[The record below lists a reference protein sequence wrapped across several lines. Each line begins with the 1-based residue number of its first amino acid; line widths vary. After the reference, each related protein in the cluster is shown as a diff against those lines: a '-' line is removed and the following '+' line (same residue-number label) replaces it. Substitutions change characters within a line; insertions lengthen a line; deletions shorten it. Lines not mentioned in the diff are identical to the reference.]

1 MANFLKAIFDA
12 IGKLSGLL
20 SYQFMF
26 ILGIIISIP
35 MTIIFLAE
43 IFGYQFHFKPFGF
56 KKAVRRWNVKA
67 VVIVAMTAALSVIL
81 QVVGAVIVLVPGT
94 ITFRADA
101 LIRFPFGAI
110 FGMPAV
116 WGAMISN
123 IIGDALAGTLGP
135 GSVAGFII
143 TWWMPYLLYRIYKPV
158 VEDYSMKKGSSVGKY
173 YLVTFL
179 WCIIGPFYLCTNFQY
194 LSLYPREII
203 WPIIFPSVVVTT
215 FIGGLLGPIVARVIG
230 PAAKRYGLSRDELK
244 FEEEVKIENLS
255 QDELKLKEQ
264 VKTEKVN

>member
-1 MANFLKAIFDA
+1 MQNFLNSLLGAL
-12 IGKLSGLL
+12 GKLAELL
-20 SYQFMF
+20 TFQGMF

-43 IFGYQFHFKPFGF
+43 IFGYQFTFKPLGF
-56 KKAVRRWNVKA
+56 KKVERRWNVKA
-67 VVIVAMTAALSVIL
+67 VAVVAMTAALSVIL
-81 QVVGAVIVLVPGT
+81 QTLGAVIVLVPGT

-143 TWWMPYLLYRIYKPV
+143 TWWMPYLLYRTYKPV
-158 VEDYSMKKGSSVGKY
+158 MEEYSMIKSSGWWKY
-173 YLVTFL
+173 YLVTLL
-179 WCIIGPFYLCTNFQY
+179 WCVIGSFYLCTNFQM
-194 LSLYPREII
+194 LNLLPQEVI
-203 WPIIFPSVVVTT
+203 WPGVFPAVFITT
-215 FIGGLLGPIVARVIG
+215 FIGGFLGPIVARVIG
-230 PAAKRYGLSRDELK
+230 PAAKRYGLSREELK
-244 FEEEVKIENLS
+244 YE
-255 QDELKLKEQ
+255 KES
-264 VKTEKVN
+264 